1 MNMHKCGCTRE
12 MLQGRLIES
21 MKEKQESHENLVLTK
36 LEKMEQDEL
45 EQNKQAV
52 ATCVDF
58 SASLLRRVV
67 GTCSV
72 KAMEFWVTS
81 SKSRTLTKTITF
93 KFVKFSYMGKVII
106 LLDLLL
112 SDWSDFCCGS
122 LDFVC
127 REQ

>member
-1 MNMHKCGCTRE
+1 MHKCGCTRE

-21 MKEKQESHENLVLTK
+21 TKERQESHEKLVLTN
-36 LEKMEQDEL
+36 LEKIEKDEL

-58 SASLLRRVV
+58 SASFLRRVRS
-67 GTCSV
+67 TCSV
-72 KAMEFWVTS
+72 KTMDLSVTS

-93 KFVKFSYMGKVII
+93 KFVKVSYRGKLIL

-112 SDWSDFCCGS
+112 SDWLDFCGS
-122 LDFVC
+122 LNFVC
-127 REQ
+127 REH